1 MLPAASKR
9 GARKSMSSVCH
20 SNGGREHRIPGLA
33 SSGGQLSTPAHGLAS
48 RRPDTSFLFASYRSW
63 MYTQLLVGPPTVRNS
78 TWILASTNHLWMIR
92 LPVCG
97 TTSRIPSRSRCHAEG
112 PSSLSHSF
120 SFILAHESM
129 LLPSNSTTAPT
140 GGFMPS
146 DGGVRVT
153 CCRSKVSW
161 PLEALKWPVLIVPF
175 HSPPVKVTVSPDR
188 APCITATGLSL
199 GTSNWRKMLA

>member
-1 MLPAASKR
+1 
-9 GARKSMSSVCH
+9 
-20 SNGGREHRIPGLA
+20 
-33 SSGGQLSTPAHGLAS
+33 
-48 RRPDTSFLFASYRSW
+48 
-63 MYTQLLVGPPTVRNS
+63 MYTPLLVGPPTVRNS
-78 TWILASTNHLWMIR
+78 TWILASPNHLWLIR

-199 GTSNWRKMLA
+199 GTSNWRKVLGCYFLASSWRGNWSAMDKSLLSARITCATKPSAPCQSPRSASGTAQKKGCASSTF